1 MQLPTSVCSYQYI
14 TINSSVLT
22 DSQQSTELIHSELL
36 TSQGPN
42 NITSSVKHGLLK
54 DRNYTLK
61 VTIASSG
68 GGSYR
73 STLMNFGGH
82 RYTNKINNMI

>member
-1 MQLPTSVCSYQYI
+1 MQLPPSVCSYQYI

-22 DSQQSTELIHSELL
+22 DSGQGTGLIHSDFF
-36 TSQGPN
+36 TSRGPKN
-42 NITSSVKHGLLK
+42 FTSSVKHGLLK

-68 GGSYR
+68 GSSYR
-73 STLMNFGGH
+73 STFINFGGH
-82 RYTNKINNMI
+82 RYADNKINMI